1 MAVKHYKDEIPPSSG
16 RVYQIVTNGS
26 TSSITDVTKYQQEG
40 SGFGA
45 ADVNATCVLE
55 CNYSKSGTVHQLVTQ
70 NATSE
75 NIKFFATANYNRGDT
90 FTFNGVAVTAK
101 TVDGFAL
108 DNGFFKAN
116 TLVECFMENSVL
128 YFAGQS
134 KTIKD
139 DTDGT
144 AYRVGIDNGK
154 LYIEED

>member
-45 ADVNATCVLE
+45 ADVNAACVLE

-75 NIKFFATANYNRGDT
+75 NIKFFATATTTVETPSRS
-90 FTFNGVAVTAK
+90 TAW
-101 TVDGFAL
+101 
-108 DNGFFKAN
+108 
-116 TLVECFMENSVL
+116 
-128 YFAGQS
+128 
-134 KTIKD
+134 
-139 DTDGT
+139 
-144 AYRVGIDNGK
+144 R
-154 LYIEED
+154 

>member
-1 MAVKHYKDEIPPSSG
+1 MKVGGSALILPESHYLRNGYVSSVLTDAIGQFVEIPT
-16 RVYQIVTNGS
+16 IEVTMQE
-26 TSSITDVTKYQQEG
+26 TKNFVG
-40 SGFGA
+40 M
-45 ADVNATCVLE
+45 T
-55 CNYSKSGTVHQLVTQ
+55 YSFIKAYPTVHQLVTQ